1 MRTTLDIDPRLLEQ
15 IEEITGES
23 SPSKA
28 VNKAM
33 AEFIR
38 KERLAKLRASLISG
52 DLIGSLND
60 TWREDEERELEAA
73 RRNNLH

>member
-1 MRTTLDIDPRLLEQ
+1 MRTTLDLDPKLLEQ
-15 IEEITGES
+15 VEELTGEA

-52 DLIGSLND
+52 DLIGSLID
-60 TWREDEERELEAA
+60 TQEEDKKRELENA
-73 RRNNLH
+73 RRNLH

>member
-1 MRTTLDIDPRLLEQ
+1 MRTTLDLDPKLLEL
-15 IEEITGES
+15 IEQMTGEA

-33 AEFIR
+33 AEFVR
-38 KERLAKLRASLISG
+38 KERLAKLRTSLISG

-60 TWREDEERELEAA
+60 TWREDEERELEDA
-73 RRNNLH
+73 RRHLQ